1 MSDTMFSYLEYLYS
15 GMWRLSFLGVVGN
28 VHSHQPCIG
37 VQSASGPLEHLLF
50 VDFCGCPF
58 CLLGFGFLLSF

>member
-1 MSDTMFSYLEYLYS
+1 MSDTMFSSLECLYS

-28 VHSHQPCIG
+28 VHSHQTCIG
-37 VQSASGPLEHLLF
+37 VQSASGPLEHSLF
-50 VDFCGCPF
+50 VDFSGGPF